1 MFDHKYKVSD
11 RGALDDLTSFNIE
24 VPKPDALVDIE
35 VALKEHNL
43 DLANI
48 TFIYRN
54 DAEQQ
59 SLETNLRVL
68 LNHRDWSLFWS
79 KRHPSE
85 GQRAREA
92 RELYQ
97 LEKSIQRIAAK
108 AREVLQRRLRP

>member
-35 VALKEHNL
+35 VALKEYNL

-54 DAEQQ
+54 DAEQ
-59 SLETNLRVL
+59 SLETNWRVL

-85 GQRAREA
+85 GQRSREA

-108 AREVLQRRLRP
+108 ARSVLDRRLRA